1 MCSGAEGWG
10 DFIGGQNRANREAA
24 AQGFGGAENIGCYAV
39 MLVANSFA
47 RHDPCQF
54 VLTSKISKA
63 HVCRINGVRL
73 ADILEWQAECR
84 FTLNRLENHG
94 AGFVR

>member
-10 DFIGGQNRANREAA
+10 DFIGCQNCANREAS

-39 MLVANSFA
+39 MLVGKQFA
-47 RHDPCQF
+47 RMTPCQF
-54 VLTSKISKA
+54 VLRPKSAKH

-84 FTLNRLENHG
+84 FHLES
-94 AGFVR
+94 AR